1 MNCEL
6 STAWEKDYTDQFL
19 GINLQ
24 SKLPGS
30 VFSFSIYFSVIAT
43 EHSREKLRQIYGKI
57 ENSTKQ
63 LLSKVGI
70 VVFINAYHLCKKD
83 VNRARFKSISL

>member
-30 VFSFSIYFSVIAT
+30 VFSFSIYFSVIVT

-70 VVFINAYHLCKKD
+70 VVFIKAYH
-83 VNRARFKSISL
+83 SLQKGCESSTV